1 MSEYTKF
8 IDSVVGDIAR
18 KIEDEFNES
27 DHPRDD
33 GGKFTSKGNESGSTE
48 RKERRGSGKVE
59 QAKALSGRINKAID
73 KFEAMFKGSNKRQ
86 AIEHLYALGVDV
98 DEDSEWDDIE
108 GDVVRA
114 VTKNLSKAEE
124 KARTAKA
131 FGIDSEEDK

>member
-1 MSEYTKF
+1 
-8 IDSVVGDIAR
+8 
-18 KIEDEFNES
+18 
-27 DHPRDD
+27 
-33 GGKFTSKGNESGSTE
+33 
-48 RKERRGSGKVE
+48 
-59 QAKALSGRINKAID
+59 
-73 KFEAMFKGSNKRQ
+73 MFKGSNKKQ

-131 FGIDSEEDK
+131 FGTDNEEDK